1 MYTNNPNLL
10 EKLAWS
16 KIDDLRRD
24 ARNTYNV
31 ESRTNSKSKMLVLTG
46 LLVALAWMI
55 SVIL

>member
-16 KIDDLRRD
+16 KIDDLHRD
-24 ARNTYNV
+24 TRKTYNV
-31 ESRTNSKSKMLVLTG
+31 ERKPNSKSKMLVLTG